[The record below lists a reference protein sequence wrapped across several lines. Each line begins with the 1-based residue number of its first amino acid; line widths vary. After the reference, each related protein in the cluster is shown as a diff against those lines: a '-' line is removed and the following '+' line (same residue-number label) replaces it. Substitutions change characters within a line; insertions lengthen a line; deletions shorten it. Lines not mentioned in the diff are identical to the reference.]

1 MGEIMVRFFESY
13 KEFDEKN
20 RLSDERRDE
29 LIDKIAR
36 GTVERNLTAPAIF
49 LLESVK
55 PLTFIGSQ
63 VMVFFD
69 PVVRAIFTFKEY
81 DEIRIALEDR
91 ENLERL
97 LIKIEEYDAE
107 FQAKLRSKKKE
118 ARERRKARRGK

>member
-1 MGEIMVRFFESY
+1 MTRVFESY
-13 KEFDEKN
+13 NEFDEKN

-81 DEIRIALEDR
+81 D
-91 ENLERL
+91 L
-97 LIKIEEYDAE
+97 LK
-107 FQAKLRSKKKE
+107 
-118 ARERRKARRGK
+118 

>member
-1 MGEIMVRFFESY
+1 MVRFFESY
-13 KEFDEKN
+13 TEFEDKN
-20 RLSDERRDE
+20 TLSEERRNE

-69 PVVRAIFTFKEY
+69 PVVRALFTFKEY
-81 DEIRIALEDR
+81 NEIRIALEDR
-91 ENLERL
+91 RNLERL

-107 FQAKLRSKKKE
+107 FQKELRRKKKE
-118 ARERRKARRGK
+118 TRERKRARRGK

>member
-1 MGEIMVRFFESY
+1 MARFFESF
-13 KEFDEKN
+13 KEFDDN
-20 RLSDERRDE
+20 NTLSEERRDE

-69 PVVRAIFTFKEY
+69 PIVRAIFTFKEY
-81 DEIRIALEDR
+81 NEIRLALEDR
-91 ENLERL
+91 QNLERL
-97 LIKIEEYDAE
+97 LIKIEEYDAD
-107 FQAKLRSKKKE
+107 FQAKLRTKKKE
-118 ARERRKARRGK
+118 ARERKKARRGK

>member
-1 MGEIMVRFFESY
+1 MARFFESY
-13 KEFDEKN
+13 TEFDDRN
-20 RLSDERRDE
+20 TLSDERRDE
-29 LIDKIAR
+29 LIGKIAR

-81 DEIRIALEDR
+81 NEIRLALEDR
-91 ENLERL
+91 QNLERL

-107 FQAKLRSKKKE
+107 FQVKLREKKKD
-118 ARERRKARRGK
+118 ARERKRARRGK

>member
-1 MGEIMVRFFESY
+1 MARFLESY
-13 KEFDEKN
+13 NEFDKRN
-20 RLSDERRDE
+20 SLSDERRDE

-69 PVVRAIFTFKEY
+69 PVVRSIFTFKEY
-81 DEIRIALEDR
+81 NEIRLALEDR
-91 ENLERL
+91 QNLERL
-97 LIKIEEYDAE
+97 LIRIEEYDAE
-107 FQAKLRSKKKE
+107 FQTKLRSKKKE
-118 ARERRKARRGK
+118 ARERKKARRGK